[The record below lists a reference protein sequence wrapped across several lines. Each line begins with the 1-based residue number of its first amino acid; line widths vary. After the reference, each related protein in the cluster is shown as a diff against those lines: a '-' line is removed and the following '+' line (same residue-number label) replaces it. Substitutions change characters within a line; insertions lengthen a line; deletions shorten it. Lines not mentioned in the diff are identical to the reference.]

1 MNIHDERE
9 AFSQRLKQALKD
21 AGERVD
27 SPTLLA
33 RAFNRR
39 YPGNPVSVHA
49 ARKWLYGEAIPG
61 QDKLRVFS
69 LWLGLSA
76 EWLRF
81 GDEVPQSVAQENP
94 ARTPELDYSLMRAI
108 AVLTPA
114 HQKVVSELVNALAK
128 AEST

>member
-9 AFSQRLKQALKD
+9 AFSQRLKQALKNI
-21 AGERVD
+21 GERAD
-27 SPTLLA
+27 SPTSLA

-39 YPGNPVSVHA
+39 YPGKPVSVHA

-61 QDKLRVFS
+61 QDKLRVLS
-69 LWLGLSA
+69 SWLGHTA

-81 GDEVPQSVAQENP
+81 GDDVSQPAAPESSAQL
-94 ARTPELDYSLMRAI
+94 PELDYNLMRAI
-108 AVLTPA
+108 AALTPA
-114 HQKVVSELVNALAK
+114 HQKVVSELVRALAR

>member
-9 AFSQRLKQALKD
+9 AFSQRLRQALKN
-21 AGERVD
+21 AGERAD
-27 SPTLLA
+27 SPTSLA

-39 YPGNPVSVHA
+39 YPGKPVSVHA
-49 ARKWLYGEAIPG
+49 ARKWIYGEAIPG

-69 LWLGLSA
+69 LWLGYSA

-81 GDEVPQSVAQENP
+81 GDEVPQSVVLESAV
-94 ARTPELDYSLMRAI
+94 RLPELDYNLMRAI
-108 AVLTPA
+108 ALLTPA
-114 HQKVVSELVNALAK
+114 HQKVVNELVRALAK